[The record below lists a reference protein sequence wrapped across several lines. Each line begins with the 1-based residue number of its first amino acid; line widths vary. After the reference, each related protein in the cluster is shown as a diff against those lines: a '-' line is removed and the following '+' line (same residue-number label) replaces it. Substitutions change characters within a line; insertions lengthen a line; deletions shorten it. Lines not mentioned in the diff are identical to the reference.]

1 MVFNDQK
8 GTMDKIDDEIH
19 YPSISSVGEV
29 TRTRKILLLL
39 ISFQLVLTLI
49 CSIATLYTYI
59 FGLSLTF
66 QSFIPI
72 ILFLLFFTCL
82 IYIVGLVAVDRYIA
96 NSIFVFIKL
105 MIIDL
110 ILVYL
115 TIGLCFILPLCKE
128 KYTTGG
134 IIPAMIIAI
143 SYLMVFSGIS
153 FLPAFTIRYS
163 QKLAE
168 LLTGSDYVAGK

>member
-1 MVFNDQK
+1 MVFNGKK
-8 GTMDKIDDEIH
+8 GAMDSIDEEIH
-19 YPSISSVGEV
+19 FSSMSSVGEV

-39 ISFQLVLTLI
+39 ISFQLVLTLV

-59 FGLSLTF
+59 FGLNPTF

-82 IYIVGLVAVDRYIA
+82 IYIVGLVAVDRYIV
-96 NSIFVFIKL
+96 NSIFVFTKL

-110 ILVYL
+110 ILIYL
-115 TIGLCFILPLCKE
+115 TIGFCFILPICKE

-134 IIPAMIIAI
+134 IIPATMIAM

-168 LLTGSDYVAGK
+168 LLTGSDYIVGK